1 VSNNGKSNNR
11 LLPKIFPFLQ
21 WWPLVNKQTLKAD
34 AFAGLTGAVIVLP
47 QGVAFAMIAGL
58 PPIYGLYT
66 AMVVPI
72 VAALFGSSLH
82 SIAGPTTAVSLVI
95 FSTVSQIA
103 EPGSADYIQ
112 KVLTITFMVGVY
124 ELVLGL
130 ARMGTLVNFIS
141 DVVVSGFTA
150 GAAVLIVISQA
161 DLLIGI
167 KLPQGLSFT
176 QTFAQLGQ
184 HFNELNIYAAIIGVG
199 SLLVAIISKKLLP
212 KIPNMLVAIVLGSI
226 AAYFFGGESA
236 GIDLVGPMP
245 SALPQLS
252 SPVFTWGEF
261 GRLAQ
266 AAFAIALLALI
277 SDIAIVRAVAARSG
291 QQIDAN
297 QEFIGQGIA
306 NIVGSFF
313 SSYVASGSFTR
324 SGLNYDV
331 GAKTPMSAIFAALFL
346 LLIMLL
352 ISPWIAYIPTA
363 AMAGVIVLVGY
374 NLFNFRFIR
383 TVLKASKRQSS
394 VMIITFLATLFFELE
409 YAIYVGVFFSL
420 IFYLQRTSTPNVA
433 VMAPDPEESN
443 RRFKYILRKPLK
455 ECPQLKIL
463 RIDGSI
469 FFGSVFHIATELRRL
484 TEEENPDIKH
494 VLILCKGVN
503 FIDVAGCEWLAN
515 EAEYWKSKGGGLYLS
530 GLKLVAQDS
539 LIRGGYKKRIGED
552 HFFDRKEE
560 AIPAIFEKLDK
571 GICAACTARI
581 FLECQ
586 DLPKAVTDN

>member
-1 VSNNGKSNNR
+1 MNR
-11 LLPKIFPFLQ
+11 QSLRADLL
-21 WWPLVNKQTLKAD
+21 
-34 AFAGLTGAVIVLP
+34 AGLTGAIVVIP
-47 QGVAFAMIAGL
+47 MGVAFAMIAGL
-58 PPIYGLYT
+58 PPVYGLYT

-72 VAALFGSSLH
+72 VAALFGSSWH

-103 EPGSADYIQ
+103 EPGTADYVQ
-112 KVLTITFMVGVY
+112 KVITITFMVGVY
-124 ELVLGL
+124 ELILGL

-141 DVVVSGFTA
+141 DVVVTGFTA
-150 GAAVLIVISQA
+150 GAAVLIVSSQM
-161 DLLIGI
+161 DSLIGLS
-167 KLPQGLSFT
+167 LPQGLSFT
-176 QTFAQLGQ
+176 DTFLQMGRHIAEM
-184 HFNELNIYAAIIGVG
+184 NVYSAAVGIGT
-199 SLLVAIISKKLLP
+199 LLVAIFSKKLFP
-212 KIPNMLVAIVLGSI
+212 KLPNMLIAMILGSL
-226 AAYFFGGESA
+226 AAYFMGGEAA
-236 GIDLVGPMP
+236 GIELVGPMP

-252 SPVFTWGEF
+252 SPVFTWSELGK
-261 GRLAQ
+261 LAQ

-306 NIVGSFF
+306 NLVGSFF

-346 LLIMLL
+346 ILIMLL
-352 ISPWIAYIPTA
+352 ISPWIAYIPIA

-383 TVLKASKRQSS
+383 TVLKTSKRQSS
-394 VMIITFLATLFFELE
+394 VMIITFLATLFFDLE
-409 YAIYVGVFFSL
+409 YAIYVGVIFSL
-420 IFYLQRTSTPNVA
+420 IFYLQRTSTPHVA
-433 VMAPDPEESN
+433 VMAPDPDEPN
-443 RRFKYILRKPLK
+443 RRFKYIARKPLR

-484 TEEENPDIKH
+484 TEEQNPDLKH

-503 FIDVAGCEWLAN
+503 FIDVAGCEWLTN
-515 EAEYWKSKGGGLYLS
+515 EAEHWKNKGGGLYLS
-530 GLKLVAQDS
+530 GLKKNAQESLV
-539 LIRGGYKKRIGED
+539 RGGFKERIGED
-552 HFFDRKEE
+552 HFFVHKEK

-571 GICAACTARI
+571 KTCAACTARI
-581 FLECQ
+581 FKECQ
-586 DLPKAVTDN
+586 NLPKEKKEN

>member
-1 VSNNGKSNNR
+1 MVNR
-11 LLPKIFPFLQ
+11 
-21 WWPLVNKQTLKAD
+21 QTLRAD
-34 AFAGLTGAVIVLP
+34 LLAGLTGAIVVIP
-47 QGVAFAMIAGL
+47 MGVAFAMIAGL
-58 PPIYGLYT
+58 PPVYGLYT

-72 VAALFGSSLH
+72 VAALFGSSWH

-103 EPGSADYIQ
+103 EPGSAEYIQ
-112 KVLTITFMVGVY
+112 KVITITFMVGVY

-141 DVVVSGFTA
+141 DVVVTGFTA
-150 GAAVLIVISQA
+150 GAAVLIVSSQL

-167 KLPQGLSFT
+167 RLPQGLGFYETLLQMGEHLSEINL
-176 QTFAQLGQ
+176 FA
-184 HFNELNIYAAIIGVG
+184 ASVGVG
-199 SLLVAIISKKLLP
+199 TLLVAIVSKKIFP
-212 KIPNMLVAIVLGSI
+212 KLPNMLIAMILGSL
-226 AAYFFGGESA
+226 AAHFMGGASV
-236 GIDLVGPMP
+236 GIELVGPMP

-252 SPVFTWGEF
+252 MPVFEWREL

-277 SDIAIVRAVAARSG
+277 SDIAIVRAVAAKSG

-306 NIVGSFF
+306 NLVGSFF

-324 SGLNYDV
+324 TGLNYDV

-346 LLIMLL
+346 MLIMLM

-363 AMAGVIVLVGY
+363 SMAGVIVLVGY
-374 NLFNFRFIR
+374 NLFNFRFIK
-383 TVLKASKRQSS
+383 TVFKASKRQSS

-409 YAIYVGVFFSL
+409 YAIYIGVLFSL
-420 IFYLQRTSTPNVA
+420 IFYLQHTSTPNVA
-433 VMAPDPEESN
+433 IMAPDPNDPN
-443 RRFKYILRKPLK
+443 RRFKYIIRKPLR

-469 FFGSVFHIATELRRL
+469 FFGSVFHIATELRKL

-494 VLILCKGVN
+494 ILILCKGVN
-503 FIDVAGCEWLAN
+503 FIDVAGCEWLSN
-515 EAEYWKSKGGGLYLS
+515 EARYWKEKGGGLYLA

-539 LIRGGYKKRIGED
+539 LIRGGFKKEIGEEY
-552 HFFDRKEE
+552 FFDRKEK
-560 AIPAIFEKLDK
+560 AIQAIFEKLDK
-571 GICAACTARI
+571 NVCAACTARI
-581 FLECQ
+581 FRECQ
-586 DLPKAVTDN
+586 EWSPKEMPS